1 MIRFYIQN
9 LEDFDEACEA
19 LNSCGVKFELDGGD
33 RIMVE
38 DEFVRM
44 RSVSSTN
51 MTLMLRRS
59 ELCCVPTKSVPK
71 NHAHSAVPFSK
82 IKHPASSGA
91 TRKTVVC

>member
-38 DEFVRM
+38 DELRQDAL
-44 RSVSSTN
+44 SVFD
-51 MTLMLRRS
+51 
-59 ELCCVPTKSVPK
+59 EYDIDAEEV
-71 NHAHSAVPFSK
+71 
-82 IKHPASSGA
+82 
-91 TRKTVVC
+91 